1 MNKRV
6 AIVGVG
12 WSGFRLT
19 TPEVSYKELM
29 YEAAAHA

>member
-1 MNKRV
+1 MSNRV

-12 WSGFRLT
+12 YTGFRPL

-29 YEAAAHA
+29 YEAVE